1 MPDSPSSPAAQREST
16 PSRSRAHRGIAPAML
31 AGLLAL
37 GGLIPVGHISAPV
50 ADASCRW
57 TSTST
62 PPPSIR
68 VLRAATGRID
78 SVDFSYYV
86 RAVVAYEWGSSSLP
100 FELVRAGAQAVKQY
114 GWYHALRQRSTS
126 DGRCYH
132 VTDSTSDQRFSP
144 KYVATDRQ
152 RRAIASIWSWRVLRD
167 GQLIMTGYRRGYD
180 YPCAYDAGRRLYA
193 RSARK
198 CANAGWSAGA
208 IVKRYYTATVRT

>member
-1 MPDSPSSPAAQREST
+1 MSGSPSSAAQPEPT
-16 PSRSRAHRGIAPAML
+16 PSPAHSVRGIAPAML

-37 GGLIPVGHISAPV
+37 AALVPVGHVSAPV
-50 ADASCRW
+50 AQASCRW
-57 TSTST
+57 TSTSS

-78 SVDFSYYV
+78 AVDFRYYV

-100 FELVRAGAQAVKQY
+100 FDLLRAGAQAVKQY

-132 VTDSTSDQRFSP
+132 VTDSTSDQHFNP

-152 RRAIASIWSWRVLRD
+152 RRAIASIWTWRVLRD
-167 GQLIMTGYRRGYD
+167 GQLIMTPYRRGYD

-208 IVKRYYTATVRT
+208 IIKRYYTATLDT